1 MNITINTSKNR
12 LKNGTTK
19 KNIFFVTKA
28 TRLQD
33 NGTNKNFKR
42 QSSKPNTALKC
53 KKKIL
58 TTMLPQNL
66 TTNVMTP
73 VIRIIYNDVI
83 TSKMTDK

>member
-1 MNITINTSKNR
+1 MSITINISKNR

-19 KNIFFVTKA
+19 KKIFFVTKA

-33 NGTNKNFKR
+33 KGTNKNFKR
-42 QSSKPNTALKC
+42 QSSKPNTAPKY
-53 KKKIL
+53 KKIL

-73 VIRIIYNDVI
+73 VIRIMYNDVI
-83 TSKMTDK
+83 TGKMTDK